1 MSRPSSGAAGI
12 ILLGDVMLGRGV
24 DAEWRAGKRAD
35 TFWGSVL
42 PVLRDADAVLA
53 NLECAITAHTAQWSR
68 TPKVFHFRASPATT
82 AILRAANIRW
92 VSLANNHSMDFDQ
105 EGLLDTLAHL
115 DQAGIAHAGAGRDRA
130 AAMAPSLV
138 TVGRLRIGLL
148 ALTDNE
154 PPFAATDA
162 RPGTWYSRISTTD
175 AVLAPIAERIATLRR
190 AGAALVAVSV
200 HWGPNMVVEPP
211 PHHRAFA
218 RALIG
223 LGADL
228 VHGHSAHLVQ
238 GVEVWRGRPIL
249 YDTGDALDD
258 FAVDPFLRNDHGM
271 VFSLSVDPDGPVMLT
286 MRPLSLSFA
295 QVDLAEGATAAMICA
310 RMERLSAA
318 LGTTL
323 DPCPDGLRLDLR

>member
-1 MSRPSSGAAGI
+1 MTRPSSGAARI

-24 DAEWRAGKRAD
+24 DAEWRAGKRAQA
-35 TFWGSVL
+35 FWGSLL

-53 NLECAITAHTAQWSR
+53 NLECAITDHAAQWSR

-82 AILRAANIRW
+82 AILSAANIRW
-92 VSLANNHSMDFDQ
+92 VSLANNHSMDFGE

-115 DQAGIAHAGAGRDRA
+115 DAAGIAHAGAGRDRA
-130 AAMAPSLV
+130 AAMAPSLLP
-138 TVGRLRIGLL
+138 VGQLKIGLL

-162 RPGTWYSRISTTD
+162 RPGTWYTPIRTTD
-175 AVLAPIAERIATLRR
+175 AVLRAIAERIAALRPL
-190 AGAALVAVSV
+190 GAALVVVSV
-200 HWGPNMVVEPP
+200 HWGPNMIVEPP

-238 GVEVWRGRPIL
+238 GVELWHGRPIL

-258 FAVDPFLRNDHGM
+258 YAVDPFLRNDHGM
-271 VFSLSVDPDGPVMLT
+271 AFSLDVDSDGPAMLT

-295 QVDLAEGATAAMICA
+295 TVDLAEGATAATICA
-310 RMERLSAA
+310 RMQRLSAA
-318 LGTTL
+318 LGAMLT
-323 DPCPDGLRLDLR
+323 PCPSGLRLALR